1 MRGAL
6 IKGFLRKKRPV
17 FAASGLATMLRQKLF
32 IIVGTQGGGRGGGYC
47 GKAGAGKGIGCGQ
60 GEVSVGVHFAAGRLA
75 WTFGCVGGGCVGAGL
90 GGQGLYGV
98 GTHGGAMY
106 GAGAGTVEVQQL
118 GAQLETH

>member
-1 MRGAL
+1 M
-6 IKGFLRKKRPV
+6 
-17 FAASGLATMLRQKLF
+17 
-32 IIVGTQGGGRGGGYC
+32 
-47 GKAGAGKGIGCGQ
+47 
-60 GEVSVGVHFAAGRLA
+60 VSVGVHFAAGRLA

-90 GGQGLYGV
+90 GGQGLNGV